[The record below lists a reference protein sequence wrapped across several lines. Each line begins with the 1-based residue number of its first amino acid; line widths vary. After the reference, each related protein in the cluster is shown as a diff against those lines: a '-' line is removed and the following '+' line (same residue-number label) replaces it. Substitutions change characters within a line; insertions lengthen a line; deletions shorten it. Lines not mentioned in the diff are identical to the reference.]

1 MAGSVHPCFCPCPF
15 FVLCFVFSG
24 PRLHPWQKE
33 SRNLTK
39 VSPPQRP
46 PLHMDGGGSLDPP
59 GDGWEGLVP
68 SQVCWGLGGEGA
80 QESGDLERKR

>member
-39 VSPPQRP
+39 VSPPPHAHPCTR
-46 PLHMDGGGSLDPP
+46 MGGGPLIPQGMGGKAQFLRRSV
-59 GDGWEGLVP
+59 GVWVGKGHRN
-68 SQVCWGLGGEGA
+68 LGI
-80 QESGDLERKR
+80 